1 MLLHRLSVISTLSQR
16 GSSVSEQAKG
26 QRGKITVLEDLG
38 DKLIIIVIWKV
49 GLYGLKTSETQM
61 GMTEEQIENG

>member
-38 DKLIIIVIWKV
+38 DKLIIIVI
-49 GLYGLKTSETQM
+49 
-61 GMTEEQIENG
+61 